1 MRLSDLGPK
10 QIDRARAIFDAAA
23 PFGAEAV
30 AGALMTAAAESSY
43 WLFANDGSTRRADVP
58 ARAREVARES
68 LAFEH
73 DRVAP
78 QLPAGTP
85 AGTWDTTA
93 DSVGHFQQ
101 RPMYGYG
108 TVAELMDPAESTRIF
123 LRGSRGDRTRCFL
136 DAPKTLSLPQRC
148 QWTQGS
154 EYPTGENYEPM
165 AVVVGQLMNLFTR
178 GKDWLDMATKEEVKA
193 AFAEALEGFKTGLV
207 SAIHDD
213 IVGILRSDEF
223 RLSTGNIAEAV
234 HARQITSA
242 VNGKDYPLSAIVGW
256 TDMHAS
262 NIEAAMRFLV
272 DRAGGEIKPGSREGN
287 FTVDLKKKAV

>member
-1 MRLSDLGPK
+1 MKLSDLSPK

-30 AGALMTAAAESSY
+30 AAALMTAAAESSF
-43 WLFANDGSTRRADVP
+43 WLFANDGTTKRADVP

-68 LAFEH
+68 LNFEH

-78 QLPAGTP
+78 QLPASTP

-108 TVAELMDPAESTRIF
+108 TVSDLMDPAESTRIF
-123 LRGSRGDRTRCFL
+123 LRGSRGGRTRCFL
-136 DAPKTLSLPQRC
+136 DSPRTLTLPQRC

-154 EYPTGENYEPM
+154 EFPTGENYEPM
-165 AVVVGQLMNLFTR
+165 ATVVAQLISLFVR
-178 GKDWLDMATKEEVKA
+178 GRDWLDMATKEEVKA
-193 AFAEALEGFKTGLV
+193 AFAEALADFQVSLV

-223 RLSTGNIAEAV
+223 RLSTAKIAEAV
-234 HARQITSA
+234 HDRQITSA
-242 VNGKDYPLSAIVGW
+242 VNGKDYPFSAIVGW

-272 DRAGGEIKPGSREGN
+272 AQAGGEIVRGSREGN
-287 FTVDLKKKAV
+287 FTVEMKKKAV